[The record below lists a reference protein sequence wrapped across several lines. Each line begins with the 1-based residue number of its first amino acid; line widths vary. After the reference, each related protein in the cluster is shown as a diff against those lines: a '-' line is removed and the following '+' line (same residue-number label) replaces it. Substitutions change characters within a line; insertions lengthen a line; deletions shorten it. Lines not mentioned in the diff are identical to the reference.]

1 MNNLFTITTA
11 TTSAAP
17 KWLEKI
23 KNKTKTVN
31 AGLFT
36 ILIFYIFIRMEIITQ
51 IVVECVFFD
60 TS

>member
-11 TTSAAP
+11 TSSAAP

-36 ILIFYIFIRMEIITQ
+36 ILIFYIFMEIITQ

>member
-11 TTSAAP
+11 TSSAAP
-17 KWLEKI
+17 KWLQ
-23 KNKTKTVN
+23 NKTKTVN

-51 IVVECVFFD
+51 IVVECIFFD